1 MNLAASF
8 EVTAGDRSVRL
19 RPLTVRER
27 MRLNN
32 DLIERERRKAIELG
46 KACGMAP
53 REISQAVSEAVSD
66 AEKMS
71 ALVMWCFTLEGAM
84 AILLLSCAVP
94 EDADYLGSN
103 LEPAKLGA
111 IAAKCLNV
119 QIDTD
124 SEEKTDT
131 DAGN

>member
-8 EVTAGDRSVRL
+8 EATAGGRSVRL

-27 MRLNN
+27 MAANN

-46 KACGMAP
+46 KACGMSP
-53 REISQAVSEAVSD
+53 REIAQAVGEAVSD

-84 AILLLSCAVP
+84 AILLLSCSTP
-94 EDADYLGSN
+94 EDAEHLGSS

-124 SEEKTDT
+124 GDS
-131 DAGN
+131 DAETTSGN

>member
-32 DLIERERRKAIELG
+32 DLIERERRKALELA
-46 KACGMAP
+46 KACGMSP
-53 REISQAVSEAVSD
+53 KEIAQAVGEAVSG

-84 AILLLSCAVP
+84 AILLLSCATP
-94 EDADYLGSN
+94 EDAEHLGSN
-103 LEPAKLGA
+103 IEPAKLGA
-111 IAAKCLNV
+111 VAAKCLNV

-124 SEEKTDT
+124 DDETET
-131 DAGN
+131 APGN